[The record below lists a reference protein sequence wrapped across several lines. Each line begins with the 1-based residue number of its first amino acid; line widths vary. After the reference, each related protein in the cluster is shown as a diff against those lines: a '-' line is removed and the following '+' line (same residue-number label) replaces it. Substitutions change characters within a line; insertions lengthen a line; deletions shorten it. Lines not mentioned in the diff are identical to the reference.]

1 MKRLLFPLVLMS
13 ALAGCGPAADTPDAK
28 AAAETTKADPE
39 AEKAVAEKQKQAEQ
53 KAAFEAAG
61 GDEAKID
68 QLADAGN
75 GFALYHRGKKR
86 IDSPEFTFQQA
97 GFEDLE
103 AAAEKQQQGE
113 QKAAFEAAGG
123 DEAKIDDLADA
134 GNGFALYHR
143 GKKRIDSQ
151 DYTFQ
156 QGGFEDLEAAA
167 KAGNADAQLWVG
179 EKMAYGLMGY
189 QLKPNSGLMMMEKA
203 AKQDNVDAILAV
215 GLMYEQ
221 DTFMRDLAKAKTW
234 YERGAAL
241 GSDKA
246 KEALAKLGT
255 PQDF

>member
-1 MKRLLFPLVLMS
+1 MKRFLFPLVLMS
-13 ALAGCGPAADTPDAK
+13 ALAGCGPADEKADEK
-28 AAAETTKADPE
+28 ALTEAAKADPE
-39 AEKAVAEKQKQAEQ
+39 AEKAAAEKQQQAEQ
-53 KAAFEAAG
+53 KAAYEAAA

-68 QLADAGN
+68 ELADAGN

-86 IDSPEFTFQQA
+86 VDSP
-97 GFEDLE
+97 
-103 AAAEKQQQGE
+103 
-113 QKAAFEAAGG
+113 
-123 DEAKIDDLADA
+123 
-134 GNGFALYHR
+134 
-143 GKKRIDSQ
+143 

-246 KEALAKLGT
+246 KEALAKLGA